1 MQLDKFIS
9 DALTQILN
17 GISTANEQIT
27 GGKSIDEAPKPFLL
41 KPGAAKEAGTGIEFD
56 LAITV
61 KSQSSGKTSAKAK
74 ILSVVEAEI
83 GAGDAASK
91 EQVSR
96 IKFMVYVNQWRG

>member
-9 DALTQILN
+9 EALVQILK
-17 GISTANEQIT
+17 GIESANNQQT
-27 GGKSIDEAPKPFLL
+27 GNKPIDDAPKPFLL
-41 KPGAAKEAGTGIEFD
+41 KPGAAKESGTGIEFD
-56 LAITV
+56 LAVTI
-61 KSQSSGKTSAKAK
+61 KSEAAGKASSKAK

-83 GAGDAASK
+83 GGDGATSN